1 LPADKPDVVSAH
13 GQKSDLHK
21 QMNRERP
28 SAAVPR
34 ENCLMG
40 LSPAD
45 LALLGESDFNKESNK
60 MSEHMAG
67 MVRHVLTSIG
77 GLMIMMGYADEA
89 TVTAVVGAAITLMGF
104 AWSWMSK

>member
-1 LPADKPDVVSAH
+1 MKKVLDS
-13 GQKSDLHK
+13 
-21 QMNRERP
+21 ERP
-28 SAAVPR
+28 GVGVPR
-34 ENCLMG
+34 DLPLDG

-45 LALLGESDFNKESNK
+45 LAQPGLGDFNMERNK

-67 MVRHVLTSIG
+67 MVRHVLTSVG

-104 AWSWMSK
+104 AWSWMAK

>member
-1 LPADKPDVVSAH
+1 
-13 GQKSDLHK
+13 
-21 QMNRERP
+21 MNNRERP

-34 ENCLMG
+34 EHCLMG

-45 LALLGESDFNKESNK
+45 LAQLGMGDFNKERN
-60 MSEHMAG
+60 MSDHMAG
-67 MVRHVLTSIG
+67 MIRHVLTSIG

>member
-1 LPADKPDVVSAH
+1 
-13 GQKSDLHK
+13 
-21 QMNRERP
+21 MNNRERP

-45 LALLGESDFNKESNK
+45 LTQLGMGDFNRERNA
-60 MSEHMAG
+60 MSEQTAG

-77 GLMIMMGYADEA
+77 GLLVMMGYADEGM
-89 TVTAVVGAAITLMGF
+89 VTAAVGAVMTIVGF

>member
-1 LPADKPDVVSAH
+1 
-13 GQKSDLHK
+13 
-21 QMNRERP
+21 MTNRERP

-34 ENCLMG
+34 EHCLMG

-45 LALLGESDFNKESNK
+45 LALLGESDFNMERN

-67 MVRHVLTSIG
+67 VIRHVLTSVG

-89 TVTAVVGAAITLMGF
+89 TVTAVVGASLTLMGF
-104 AWSWMSK
+104 VWSYMSK